1 MDWKDNILFGK
12 SIFVLFLSNKEKR
25 ELLNMPAS

>member
-12 SIFVLFLSNKEKR
+12 SIFVLILSNKEKR